1 MDSFHFFYFRYFFY
15 FPNIIDHIIMNVL
28 IMKTMYWKDNKL
40 FLIDQTR
47 LPDEVIYYEC
57 KTYKDVIDAIKT
69 MKVRGA
75 PAIGVAAA
83 FAMALAEIA
92 GENMEKSANEIKNA
106 RPTAVNLSWA
116 VERVL
121 NSKSPIEEAL
131 RMYDEDVH
139 TNMAIGKNGAA
150 IIDDGDTVLTHCN
163 AGALA
168 CVDYGTALGVLR
180 AAHDEGK
187 NIKVI
192 CDETRPLCQGARL
205 SVFEM
210 QEEKIPVKLAVDSA
224 AGHLMQKGM
233 VNKVVVGADRVAKG
247 GVANKIGSLMVA
259 LAAKRFNVPFYVAA
273 PESTFDIENSIY
285 DVEIEERD
293 ADEVIYF
300 GNTRVAPEGTEVEN
314 PAFDIIPSDL
324 ITGIITEK
332 GIIKPF

>member
-1 MDSFHFFYFRYFFY
+1 
-15 FPNIIDHIIMNVL
+15 
-28 IMKTMYWKDNKL
+28 MKTMYWKDNKL

-47 LPDEVIYYEC
+47 LPDEVVYLEC
-57 KTYKDVIDAIKT
+57 ETYKDVINAIKT

-75 PAIGVAAA
+75 PAIGIAAA
-83 FAMALAEIA
+83 FAMALAEMS
-92 GENMEKSANEIKNA
+92 GEDLEKSANEIKNA

-116 VERVL
+116 VERIL
-121 NSKSPIEEAL
+121 NSKSAIVEAL
-131 RMYDEDVH
+131 RMYDEDIQ
-139 TNMAIGKNGAA
+139 TNIAIGKNGASL
-150 IIDDGDTVLTHCN
+150 IDDGDTVLTHCN

-168 CVDYGTALGVLR
+168 CVDYGTALGVIR

-210 QEEKIPVKLAVDSA
+210 QNEKIPVKLAVDSA

-273 PESTFDIENSIY
+273 PESTFDSENSIY

-332 GIIKPF
+332 GIVKPF

>member
-1 MDSFHFFYFRYFFY
+1 
-15 FPNIIDHIIMNVL
+15 
-28 IMKTMYWKDNKL
+28 MKTMYWKDNKL

-75 PAIGVAAA
+75 PAIGIAAA
-83 FAMALAEIA
+83 FAMAMAEIA
-92 GENMEKSANEIKNA
+92 GEDMEKSANEIKNA

-131 RMYDEDVH
+131 RMYDEDVR

-150 IIDDGDTVLTHCN
+150 VIDDGDTVLTHCN

-210 QEEKIPVKLAVDSA
+210 QQEEIPVKLAVDSA

-293 ADEVIYF
+293 ADEVIYI
-300 GNTRVAPEGTEVEN
+300 GNTRIAPEGTEVEN

-332 GIIKPF
+332 GILIPPYEKSIANAFK

>member
-1 MDSFHFFYFRYFFY
+1 
-15 FPNIIDHIIMNVL
+15 
-28 IMKTMYWKDNKL
+28 MYWKDNKL
-40 FLIDQTR
+40 FLIDQTL
-47 LPDEVIYYEC
+47 LPDEILYHEC
-57 KTYKDVIDAIKT
+57 KNYKEVINAIKT

-83 FAMALAEIA
+83 FGVVLAELS
-92 GENMEKSANEIKNA
+92 GENIIKAGDEIKNA
-106 RPTAVNLSWA
+106 RPTAVNLAWA
-116 VERVL
+116 VDRVL
-121 NSKSPIEEAL
+121 NSKSPIDEAL
-131 RMYDEDVH
+131 KMYDEDIK
-139 TNMAIGKNGAA
+139 TNRAIGKNGSE
-150 IIDDGDTVLTHCN
+150 IIDDGDTILTHCN

-210 QEEKIPVKLAVDSA
+210 QQENIPVKLAVDSA

-259 LAAKRFNVPFYVAA
+259 LAAKRFNIPFYVAA
-273 PESTFDIENSIY
+273 PKSTFDSENSIY
-285 DVEIEERD
+285 DVEIEERE

-300 GNTRVAPEGTEVEN
+300 GSSRVAPEGTEVEN

-324 ITGIITEK
+324 ITGIITEE

>member
-1 MDSFHFFYFRYFFY
+1 
-15 FPNIIDHIIMNVL
+15 
-28 IMKTMYWKDNKL
+28 MKTMYWKDNKL
-40 FLIDQTR
+40 FLIDQTL
-47 LPDEVIYYEC
+47 LPDEIIYHEC
-57 KTYKDVIDAIKT
+57 KTYKDVINAIKT

-83 FAMALAEIA
+83 FGVVLADLSGEDILKAGAEIK
-92 GENMEKSANEIKNA
+92 EA
-106 RPTAVNLSWA
+106 RPTAVNLAWA
-116 VERVL
+116 VDRVL
-121 NSKSPIEEAL
+121 NSKSPLDEAL
-131 RMYDEDVH
+131 KMYDEDVK
-139 TNMAIGKNGAA
+139 TNMAIGRNGSD
-150 IIDDGDTVLTHCN
+150 IIDDGDTILTHCN

-210 QEEKIPVKLAVDSA
+210 QQENIPVKLAVDSA

-259 LAAKRFNVPFYVAA
+259 LAAKRFNIPFYVAA
-273 PESTFDIENSIY
+273 PKSTFDSENSIY

-300 GNTRVAPEGTEVEN
+300 GSSRVAPEGTEVEN

-324 ITGIITEK
+324 ITGIITEE

>member
-1 MDSFHFFYFRYFFY
+1 
-15 FPNIIDHIIMNVL
+15 
-28 IMKTMYWKDNKL
+28 MKTMYWKDNKL
-40 FLIDQTR
+40 FLIDQTL
-47 LPDEVIYYEC
+47 LPDEIIYHEC

-83 FAMALAEIA
+83 FGIVLADISGEDILRAGAEI
-92 GENMEKSANEIKNA
+92 KRA
-106 RPTAVNLSWA
+106 RPTAVNLAWA
-116 VERVL
+116 VDRVL
-121 NSKSPIEEAL
+121 NSKSPLNEAL
-131 RMYDEDVH
+131 KMYGEDVK
-139 TNMAIGKNGAA
+139 TNRAIGKNGSK
-150 IIDDGDTVLTHCN
+150 IIDDGDTILTHCN

-210 QEEKIPVKLAVDSA
+210 QQENIPVKLAVDSA

-259 LAAKRFNVPFYVAA
+259 LAAKRFNIPFYVAA
-273 PESTFDIENSIY
+273 PKSTFDSENSIY
-285 DVEIEERD
+285 DVKIEERN

-300 GNTRVAPEGTEVEN
+300 GSSRVAPEGTEVEN

-324 ITGIITEK
+324 ITGIITEE